1 MKILALNGSLRK
13 NGNTEILLKQ
23 ALMGCEAEGAEV
35 EILKLTDFEI
45 KPCKG
50 CGLCLFKKD
59 YCVNQGDG
67 VDQIFDKVD
76 RADGL
81 LLGTPCYFLEAT
93 AVIKQLIDRCWVR
106 GHQIDKKIKPASVII
121 PYATYGWISVVMLQP
136 NLLLSLLGMKKVN
149 QLIVNTQGITEVV
162 LEQDPMDQAYSIGK
176 ELAGAVKSGDYN
188 YRGKPGVCPLCHDSL
203 LRIFNQNR
211 SVECPLCGIRGELK
225 IIDGRIDVTFDEK
238 EFYRARLTFEDSYN
252 HFTYHIKPSKE
263 FFIMTKDERKQKGSK
278 FKEYLK
284 S

>member
-1 MKILALNGSLRK
+1 MKILALNGSVRN

-23 ALMGCEAEGAEV
+23 ALMGCESEGADV
-35 EILKLTDFEI
+35 EILKLTDYEI
-45 KPCKG
+45 KPCRG

-67 VDQIFDKVD
+67 VEKIFAKINE
-76 RADGL
+76 ADGL

-121 PYATYGWISVVMLQP
+121 PYATYGWISLVMVQP
-136 NLLLSLLGMKKVN
+136 TLLLALLDMKMIN
-149 QLIVNTQGITEVV
+149 RLIVNTQGISEVV
-162 LEQDPMDQAYSIGK
+162 LEQDPMDQAFSIGR
-176 ELAGAVKSGDYN
+176 ELVASVESGDYS
-188 YRGKPGVCPLCHDSL
+188 YRGRPGVCPLCHDSL

-211 SVECPLCGIRGELK
+211 SVECPICGITGELK
-225 IIDGRIDVTFDEK
+225 IVNGKIEVSFDEK
-238 EFYRARLTFEDSYN
+238 EFYRARFTPEDSYN

-263 FFIMTKDERKQKGSK
+263 FFIMTKEERKQKGSK